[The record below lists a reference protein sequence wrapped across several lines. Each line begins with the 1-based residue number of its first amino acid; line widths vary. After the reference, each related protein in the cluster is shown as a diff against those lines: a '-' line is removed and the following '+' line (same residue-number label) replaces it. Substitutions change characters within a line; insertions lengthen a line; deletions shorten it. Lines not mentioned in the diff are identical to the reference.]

1 VSIDKRTTR
10 TETRR
15 TEATTIETSET
26 SETSEEGNFARIA
39 TPPFSNRKKAP
50 QETAWSYLTT
60 FEVEDVTAAG
70 DHIPGQAR
78 TRVRVT
84 LAAINETGDPVA
96 FADGELAS
104 IVTLVNYASGAT
116 LSNEWVVEP
125 ARSSSGGAAIVHT
138 VDFIVSSAVGCPTPV
153 DVAASI
159 ARPGSDEPVQT
170 RPGHAGGAED
180 DFDSK
185 VSLLRDKVPLWT
197 INEMKV
203 TLGTDGQDT
212 VFVNGRQQIKV
223 QIEFQAT
230 DRLTGAPAI
239 LTDEELKSLTLAF
252 ANTSKNLPV
261 ECGTG
266 DGQATQEWWFTS
278 PGTSEANDVTYDKG
292 YDAYKG
298 SLPAAGSP
306 GAQVNDEPSPRLNVF
321 RYFYIGCNGGPAQ
334 AVKLCA
340 SVRCKDGW
348 KYFSNQTSFDSCGG
362 EHYEPDLDSQV
373 DLRGVQPES
382 ASADRFGW
390 EMTVI
395 KGDAAGINPTSIHQY
410 TLSFHGS
417 SPGDELGIK
426 RFEVDPKSMIL
437 WHDKVGGEMRSCWTG
452 YVAPGGEEV
461 TSDSAIS
468 GKFEPLA
475 VPVGAENAAVILAGR
490 TDLGYPNG
498 NPGMYFAGPVTLK
511 IIDRQG
517 NEQVRYVSFD
527 NANEIIGDRR
537 WKLMLS

>member
-26 SETSEEGNFARIA
+26 TEEGNFARIA

-50 QETAWSYLTT
+50 QETAWSHLTT

-159 ARPGSDEPVQT
+159 ARPGSDDPVQT
-170 RPGHAGGAED
+170 RPGHAGGADD

-185 VSLLRDKVPLWT
+185 VSLLRERVPLWYVDEL
-197 INEMKV
+197 NV
-203 TLGTDGQDT
+203 TLATDGQDT

-223 QIEFQAT
+223 QIEFLAT
-230 DRLTGAPAI
+230 NQVTLKPVV
-239 LTDEELKSLTLAF
+239 LTDEELKCLTVAF
-252 ANTSKNLPV
+252 AKTSTKLPV
-261 ECGTG
+261 EVGTG
-266 DGQATQEWWFTS
+266 DDQAAQRWWFTS
-278 PGTSEANDVTYDKG
+278 PGVRKADDDLYDKG

-298 SLPAAGSP
+298 SLPAALP
-306 GAQVNDEPSPRLNVF
+306 RPAYANDEFEPRLSTF
-321 RYFYIGCNGGPAQ
+321 CYFYVGCNGGPAQ
-334 AVKLCA
+334 GEELCA
-340 SVRCKDGW
+340 SIRCSDGW
-348 KYFSNQTSFDSCGG
+348 TYFSNQTKYDSCGG
-362 EHYEPDLDSQV
+362 EHYAEELDSRVQV
-373 DLRGVQPES
+373 RGVQPES
-382 ASADRFGW
+382 ASVDRFGW
-390 EMTVI
+390 EMMVI
-395 KGDAAGINPTSIHQY
+395 KGDADGINPASIHQY
-410 TLSFHGS
+410 TLSLHGAN
-417 SPGDELGIK
+417 PGDELGIK
-426 RFEVDPKSMIL
+426 RLEVDPKSMIL

-452 YVAPGGEEV
+452 YVAPGKTAV
-461 TSDSAIS
+461 TWDPAIP
-468 GKFEPLA
+468 GAFDPLA
-475 VPVGAENAAVILAGR
+475 VPVGAEKAAVILAGR
-490 TDLGYPNG
+490 TDLAYPDG
-498 NPGMYFAGPVTLK
+498 NPGRYFAGPVTLK
-511 IIDRQG
+511 IVDRQG
-517 NEQVRYVSFD
+517 NEQVRYASFD
-527 NANEIIGDRR
+527 NGNEAIGKRR
-537 WKLMLS
+537 WKLILS